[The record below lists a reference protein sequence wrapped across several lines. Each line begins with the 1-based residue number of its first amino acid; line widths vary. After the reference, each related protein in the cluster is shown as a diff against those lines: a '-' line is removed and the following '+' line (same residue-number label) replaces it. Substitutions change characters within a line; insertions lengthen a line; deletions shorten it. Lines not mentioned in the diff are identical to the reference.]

1 MSMLRPPR
9 VIKPKR
15 TNRVEGEAQNQ
26 QARQAHVAVVSS
38 GTTEKGTRQIH
49 LHLWLSLIAVA
60 VAAIALWR
68 MDDAQMA
75 AAAPAM
81 PQSFVYRVTRAEWP
95 NEPTLGEVFDRYPMD
110 SRLKL
115 ATRALNG
122 GNGQCKRLDE
132 RMPYGIEI
140 IIATSSEGAERC
152 MPATR

>member
-15 TNRVEGEAQNQ
+15 ANRVEGEAQH
-26 QARQAHVAVVSS
+26 RQAENADLDVARD
-38 GTTEKGTRQIH
+38 GNTAKATRPIQ
-49 LHLWLSLIAVA
+49 LHLWLPIIAV
-60 VAAIALWR
+60 VIAAIALWR

-75 AAAPAM
+75 ATGTAT

-95 NEPTLGEVFDRYPMD
+95 QEPTLREVFDRYPMD
-110 SRLKL
+110 GGLKR

-122 GNGQCKRLDE
+122 GNGQCMQVDE
-132 RMPYGIEI
+132 RVHYDTEI

-152 MPATR
+152 LPATR

>member
-9 VIKPKR
+9 VIKP
-15 TNRVEGEAQNQ
+15 NRAKVVQVAAHNQ
-26 QARQAHVAVVSS
+26 DVGQDAPVVTDEVTCKVS
-38 GTTEKGTRQIH
+38 RPIH
-49 LHLWLSLIAVA
+49 LQVWLSIIAVA
-60 VAAIALWR
+60 IAAIALWR
-68 MDDAQMA
+68 MGDAQMA
-75 AAAPAM
+75 VPNTAT

-95 NEPTLGEVFDRYPMD
+95 QEPTLGDVFDRYPMD

-132 RMPYGIEI
+132 RMPYGTEI

-152 MPATR
+152 MSAMR